1 MVEAEWPLFDAGIVM
16 RISIKKLF
24 FYFIAVLVIFGG
36 QFLLNNG
43 RLTGPLPQIRQ
54 QTIDGSSAMEAV
66 SKGPAMVY
74 FWAEWCG
81 LCKMMQNP
89 VSAVLKDFPGI
100 TVAVKSG
107 DSERVDNYMQERA
120 LNWKV
125 VNDPLGK
132 IGRQFKVKGVPA
144 VFFLNK
150 KGDILLTTVGYTS
163 EIGLRFRLWLVG
175 LN

>member
-1 MVEAEWPLFDAGIVM
+1 M
-16 RISIKKLF
+16 RISIKKIF
-24 FYFIAVLVIFGG
+24 FYFIAALVIFGG

-54 QTIDGSSAMEAV
+54 QAIDGSSAMETI

-81 LCKMMQNP
+81 LCKMMQTP

-100 TVAVKSG
+100 TIAVKSG
-107 DSERVDNYMQERA
+107 GSERVESYMQEKV

-125 VNDPLGK
+125 VNDPSGI
-132 IGRQFKVKGVPA
+132 IGRQFKITGVPA

-150 KGDILLTTVGYTS
+150 KGDIILTTVGYTS
-163 EIGLRFRLWLVG
+163 EIGLRLRLWLVG
-175 LN
+175 MS